1 DTVSALAYGGRKDG
15 VANEEVLYVARGTLI
30 AVRTT
35 AKQTLTYRRVA
46 EDARKVHDIVLD
58 PDDWATAY
66 AVDATH
72 VYRTQDA
79 GEHWQDITGNLS
91 VPLLISLEVVKTNG
105 QTVLLVGGTGGVYR
119 AILPGVFTPTWS
131 GLGEGLPNIL
141 VTDLH
146 YDATN
151 DVL

>member
-1 DTVSALAYGGRKDG
+1 
-15 VANEEVLYVARGTLI
+15 
-30 AVRTT
+30 
-35 AKQTLTYRRVA
+35 
-46 EDARKVHDIVLD
+46 
-58 PDDWATAY
+58 
-66 AVDATH
+66 

-131 GLGEGLPNIL
+131 GLGEGLPNLL

-146 YDATN
+146 YNATN
-151 DVL
+151 DVPAAAPLGRGPCPPRTAPPSSVTPLSAPAVLTIAGSPGGGDQAPPPRAPNTPLSLLAPATGDGMNFPRRV